1 MGFISHK
8 IFALLVFLLFGLLAF
23 HLLMYFNASSVQDD
37 AFMFV
42 RYADNILNTGEPSF
56 NSGHEATYGLTSPS
70 FLAMVLPLRVV
81 FPHNP
86 VLTMLFASSI
96 SAILF
101 LILLVYLLHVT
112 TGRENTL
119 VKQGIF
125 LVILLSILCD
135 AKNFS
140 VHFSSGMDT
149 MLALSFLTA
158 YILVSIRYRESV
170 TLSSVLFTGI
180 LGGLAF
186 SIRPDLLIFCFAL
199 PLVTVFFSS
208 TSRKK
213 VHAAAILLVTI
224 LVVLLQILFYSK
236 YLNSPLPLP
245 FYAKSINHYGAYFQE
260 MYKLFPVKGLIKFV
274 FSFPLLFSVIGIAL
288 FIDVKGFWK
297 WISETTKGLFLA
309 TFIFIVYHLF
319 FVTPIMD
326 YSQRFYYPTLPAIMF
341 LSIQSMRFIIERT
354 SLKELIESR
363 MSGTVNSRAI
373 LAFLFLFPVFAFG
386 PRIAQSSYELLTS
399 REGNYNGFDVTE
411 EYRARWTGY
420 WFRLDEFSL
429 LPNDLV
435 MAATEIGHPLAM
447 NPYKTVIDMTGLNET
462 RIAHS
467 GFSADS
473 FFYYYQPDLIFM
485 PHPDYQDMI
494 EKINEN
500 SHFISHYE
508 VFSVDYLSTTLS
520 LAIREDSEY
529 YQQMKLIV
537 TGDIQINL

>member
-1 MGFISHK
+1 MRISSHK
-8 IFALLVFLLFGLLAF
+8 IFALFVFLLFGLLAS
-23 HLLMYFNASSVQDD
+23 HLFVHFNASSVQDD

-101 LILLVYLLHVT
+101 LILLFYLLHVT
-112 TGRENTL
+112 TGRENTSI
-119 VKQGIF
+119 KQGIL

-140 VHFSSGMDT
+140 VHFTSGMDT
-149 MLALSFLTA
+149 MLALAFLTA

-180 LGGLAF
+180 LGGFAF
-186 SIRPDLLIFCFAL
+186 SIRPDLLIFSFTL
-199 PLVTVFFSS
+199 PLVAFLFSS
-208 TSRKK
+208 TRRQKI
-213 VHAAAILLVTI
+213 HASAILLITI

-236 YLNSPLPLP
+236 FLNSPLPLP
-245 FYAKSINHYGAYFQE
+245 FYAKSINHYGAYFQD
-260 MYKLFPVKGLIKFV
+260 MYNLFPIKGLIKFV

-288 FIDVKGFWK
+288 FIDAKGLWR
-297 WISETTKGLFLA
+297 WISKTTRGLFFA
-309 TFIFIVYHLF
+309 TLIFIVYHLF

-341 LSIQSMRFIIERT
+341 LSIQSARFIFKRT
-354 SLKELIESR
+354 SLEELIKSLKD
-363 MSGTVNSRAI
+363 GTVNSRAI
-373 LAFLFLFPVFAFG
+373 LAALFLYPVFAFG
-386 PRIAQSSYELLTS
+386 PRIAQSSFELLTS
-399 REGNYNGFDVTE
+399 RKGSYNGFDVTQ

-429 LPNDLV
+429 LPDDLV
-435 MAATEIGHPLAM
+435 MAATEVGHPLAM

-473 FFYYYQPDLIFM
+473 FFHYYEPDLVFM

-494 EKINEN
+494 KSINEN
-500 SHFISHYE
+500 SFFINNYE
-508 VFSVDYLSTTLS
+508 VFSGVDLSTTLA
-520 LAIREDSEY
+520 LAIRKDSEY
-529 YQQMKLIV
+529 YQQMSQIV
-537 TGDIQINL
+537 SENIQISQ

>member
-1 MGFISHK
+1 MRIIPHK
-8 IFALLVFLLFGLLAF
+8 IFALFVFLLFGLLAF
-23 HLLMYFNASSVQDD
+23 HLFVYFNASSVQDD
-37 AFMFV
+37 AYMFV
-42 RYADNILNTGEPSF
+42 RYADNILNTGEASF

-81 FPHNP
+81 FAHNP

-101 LILLVYLLHVT
+101 LILLMYLLHVT
-112 TGRENTL
+112 TGGENTL

-125 LVILLSILCD
+125 LVILVSIICD
-135 AKNFS
+135 AENFS
-140 VHFSSGMDT
+140 VHFTSGMDT
-149 MLALSFLTA
+149 MLALAFLTA
-158 YILVSIRYRESV
+158 YILVSIRCRESV
-170 TLSSVLFTGI
+170 TLFSVLFTGI

-199 PLVTVFFSS
+199 PLTTIFFSS
-208 TSRKK
+208 TRKK
-213 VHAAAILLVTI
+213 KIHAASILLLTI

-236 YLNSPLPLP
+236 FLNSPLPLP

-260 MYKLFPVKGLIKFV
+260 MYKLFPIKGLVKFI
-274 FSFPLLFSVIGIAL
+274 FSFPLLFSVVGIAL
-288 FIDVKGFWK
+288 FIDVKSLWR
-297 WISETTKGLFLA
+297 WISETTRGLFFA
-309 TFIFIVYHLF
+309 TLFFMVYHLF

-326 YSQRFYYPTLPAIMF
+326 YSQRFYYPALPAIML
-341 LSIQSMRFIIERT
+341 LSIQSARFIFKRT
-354 SLKELIESR
+354 SLKELIESLKD
-363 MSGTVNSRAI
+363 GTVNSRAI
-373 LAFLFLFPVFAFG
+373 LALLFLFPVFAFG
-386 PRIAQSSYELLTS
+386 PRITQSSYELLTS
-399 REGNYNGFDVTE
+399 CKDNYNGFDVAE

-429 LPNDLV
+429 LPDDLV

-494 EKINEN
+494 ESINEN
-500 SHFISHYE
+500 SYFINNYE
-508 VFSVDYLSTTLS
+508 VFSVGYLSTTLS

-537 TGDIQINL
+537 TGNIQIE